1 MQSIG
6 QFSIYKLNKKTNEKE
21 LLRTAN
27 NKVSIDLLRILL
39 GLNDNENYNAKFNL
53 VDSINLK
60 FNIDYRPQ
68 INNIL
73 QKNIFNRLSFI
84 TLYMQSKEYDTK
96 LSELNNLKFDSN
108 DYTNWG
114 GIDNYVSTSKYIPK
128 AECSYF
134 DESLNKYIAIPKLY
148 EDIRYGSYDNY
159 SIYFPYSLVAP
170 YKLPKKYLFST
181 QYTEFGNPG
190 QTSKFNAIALRY
202 AHNYNIDLNLAKFE
216 DITITT
222 GDVIFIYYQILL
234 NFDTNPTEINYNN
247 NKIKFN
253 YINDSIYRAKLNY
266 SCLYNFKLNSKYI
279 NDDDFASYIED
290 KLYNSYYL
298 RLWPINWPNY
308 SFMTIDNK
316 FLQKETEEINSIK
329 NRNYMHKL
337 LLNNNSFSPVNNIIS
352 ERSNTYNYYSFKNS
366 ITAVTNISMS
376 MPKIAD
382 MEIYYSINNDKKYEL
397 DVNKKN
403 KYYKCTM
410 EDFFYWKSSDKKLP
424 GVVVRNVNISKDDG
438 EINTIKFF
446 VKQKINLLKEF
457 DDSSFT
463 PNLSEMNEFGKDEN
477 IVIHD
482 VFFEYTFLPIIS
494 FETPYIVSGTQ
505 ETLPIFYHGFETD
518 DTGNI

>member
-84 TLYMQSKEYDTK
+84 TLYMQPKEYDTK

-114 GIDNYVSTSKYIPK
+114 GIDNYVSTLRYIPK

-148 EDIRYGSYDNY
+148 ENIRYGSYDNY
-159 SIYFPYSLVAP
+159 SVYFPYSLVAP

-190 QTSKFNAIALRY
+190 QTNKFNAIALRY
-202 AHNYNIDLNLAKFE
+202 AHNYNINLNLAKFD

-234 NFDTNPTEINYNN
+234 NFDENPTEINFNN

-253 YINDSIYRAKLNY
+253 YINNSIYRAKLNY

-279 NDDDFASYIED
+279 NDDDFAILNED

-298 RLWPINWPNY
+298 PLWPLKATTKFDD
-308 SFMTIDNK
+308 FM
-316 FLQKETEEINSIK
+316 SILD
-329 NRNYMHKL
+329 RNNMHKL
-337 LLNNNSFSPVNNIIS
+337 LLNNNSFSPVDDIITTS
-352 ERSNTYNYYSFKNS
+352 SNNYYFKD
-366 ITAVTNISMS
+366 TVTTVTNISMS
-376 MPKIAD
+376 MPKIKD

-397 DVNKKN
+397 NVNKKN

-424 GVVVRNVNISKDDG
+424 GVVVRNINISKDDG
-438 EINTIKFF
+438 EISTIKFF
-446 VKQKINLLKEF
+446 VKQKISLLKEF
-457 DDSSFT
+457 DDSSLT
-463 PNLSEMNEFGKDEN
+463 PNLSEMNEFGKNEN
-477 IVIHD
+477 TVIHD
-482 VFFEYTFLPIIS
+482 IFFEYTFLPIIS
-494 FETPYIVSGTQ
+494 FETPYVVSGVQ

>member
-6 QFSIYKLNKKTNEKE
+6 QFSIYKLNKNTNEKE
-21 LLRTAN
+21 LLQTAN
-27 NKVSIDLLRILL
+27 NKVSVDLLRILL
-39 GLNDNENYNAKFNL
+39 GLNDNEDYNAKFTLRDN
-53 VDSINLK
+53 VNLK
-60 FNIDYRPQ
+60 FNINYHPQ
-68 INNIL
+68 VNDIL
-73 QKNIFNRLSFI
+73 QKNIFNRLSFV
-84 TLYMQSKEYDTK
+84 TLYMNNTEYNNEYNK
-96 LSELNNLKFDSN
+96 LNDLKFESN
-108 DYTNWG
+108 DSTGWG
-114 GIDNYVSTSKYIPK
+114 GIDNYMSTLHYIPK

-134 DESLNKYIAIPKLY
+134 DESLNKYIPIPKLY
-148 EDIRYGSYDNY
+148 EDIKYGSYDNN
-159 SIYFPYSLVAP
+159 SVFFPYSLVAP

-181 QYTEFGNPG
+181 QHTVFGNPG

-202 AHNYNIDLNLAKFE
+202 AHNYNINLNLAKFD
-216 DITITT
+216 DITVTT

-234 NFDTNPTEINYNN
+234 NFDENPTEFNFNN

-253 YINDSIYRAKLNY
+253 YINNNLYRAKLNY

-279 NDDDFASYIED
+279 NDDDFSEYTD
-290 KLYNSYYL
+290 DRLYNSYYL
-298 RLWPINWPNY
+298 PLWPIEEAHNY
-308 SFMTIDNK
+308 VDI
-316 FLQKETEEINSIK
+316 IK
-329 NRNYMHKL
+329 SRNDMHKL
-337 LLNNNSFSPVNNIIS
+337 LMNNNSFSPVNNIATATS
-352 ERSNTYNYYSFKNS
+352 SNNYYFKNAV
-366 ITAVTNISMS
+366 TAVTNISMS
-376 MPKIAD
+376 MPKTKD
-382 MEIYYSINNDKKYEL
+382 MEIYYSINNDEKYEL

-446 VKQKINLLKEF
+446 IKQKISLLREF
-457 DDSSFT
+457 DDSLLT
-463 PNLSEMNEFGKDEN
+463 PNLSEMNEFGKNEN

-494 FETPYIVSGTQ
+494 FETPYIVSGMQ

>member
-6 QFSIYKLNKKTNEKE
+6 QFSIYKLNKKTKEKE

-39 GLNDNENYNAKFNL
+39 GLNDNENYNAKFTL
-53 VDSINLK
+53 RDSVNLK
-60 FNIDYRPQ
+60 FNINYRPQ
-68 INNIL
+68 VNDIL
-73 QKNIFNRLSFI
+73 QKNIFNRLSFV
-84 TLYMQSKEYDTK
+84 TLYMNNTEYNNAYNK
-96 LSELNNLKFDSN
+96 LNDLKFESN
-108 DYTNWG
+108 DLTGWG
-114 GIDNYVSTSKYIPK
+114 GIDNYVSDLRYIPK

-134 DESLNKYIAIPKLY
+134 DDSLNKYVQIPKLY
-148 EDIRYGSYDNY
+148 ENIRYGSYDNY

-170 YKLPKKYLFST
+170 YKLPKKYLFSAK
-181 QYTEFGNPG
+181 YTVSGNVG
-190 QTSKFNAIALRY
+190 QTNKFNAIALRY
-202 AHNYNIDLNLAKFE
+202 AHNYNINLNLAKFD

-234 NFDTNPTEINYNN
+234 NFDTNNTEINFNN

-253 YINDSIYRAKLNY
+253 YINNSLYRAKLNY
-266 SCLYNFKLNSKYI
+266 SCLYNFRINSKYI
-279 NDDDFASYIED
+279 NDDDFSKYTD
-290 KLYNSYYL
+290 DRLYNSYYL
-298 RLWPINWPNY
+298 PLWPIEEVHNY
-308 SFMTIDNK
+308 AGI
-316 FLQKETEEINSIK
+316 IK
-329 NRNYMHKL
+329 SRNDMHKL

-352 ERSNTYNYYSFKNS
+352 SSSNAYNYYFFKNS
-366 ITAVTNISMS
+366 ITKVTNISMS
-376 MPKIAD
+376 MPKIKD

-424 GVVVRNVNISKDDG
+424 GVVIRNVNISKDDS

-446 VKQKINLLKEF
+446 VKQQISLLEEY
-457 DDSSFT
+457 DDSSLS
-463 PNLSEMNEFGKDEN
+463 PNLSQMDEFGKDEN

-482 VFFEYTFLPIIS
+482 VFFEYTFLPILS
-494 FETPYIVSGTQ
+494 FETPYVVSGTQ

-518 DTGNI
+518 DTRNI

>member
-6 QFSIYKLNKKTNEKE
+6 QFSIYKLNKSTNEKE

-27 NKVSIDLLRILL
+27 NKVSVDLLRILL
-39 GLNDNENYNAKFNL
+39 GLNDNENYNAKFTL
-53 VDSINLK
+53 RDSVNLK
-60 FNIDYRPQ
+60 FNINYHPQ
-68 INNIL
+68 VNDIL
-73 QKNIFNRLSFI
+73 QKNIFNRLSFT
-84 TLYMQSKEYDTK
+84 TLYKNAAGYENDYK
-96 LSELNNLKFDSN
+96 ELNNLKFESN
-108 DYTNWG
+108 DSTDWD
-114 GIDNYVSTSKYIPK
+114 GIDNYVSTSRYIPK

-134 DESLNKYIAIPKLY
+134 DESLNKYIPIPKLY
-148 EDIRYGSYDNY
+148 EDIRYGSYDN
-159 SIYFPYSLVAP
+159 SSVFFPYSLVGP
-170 YKLPKKYLFST
+170 YKLPKKYLFSAK
-181 QYTEFGNPG
+181 YTVSGNAG
-190 QTSKFNAIALRY
+190 QTNKFNAIALRY
-202 AHNYNIDLNLAKFE
+202 AHNYDFNLNLAKFD

-234 NFDTNPTEINYNN
+234 NFDTNNAEIDYKN

-253 YINDSIYRAKLNY
+253 YINNSLYRAKLNY

-279 NDDDFASYIED
+279 DDDFAILNEN

-298 RLWPINWPNY
+298 PLWPLRSN
-308 SFMTIDNK
+308 TK
-316 FLQKETEEINSIK
+316 FDDFTSILD
-329 NRNYMHKL
+329 RNNVHKL
-337 LLNNNSFSPVNNIIS
+337 LMNNNSFSPVDNIITTS
-352 ERSNTYNYYSFKNS
+352 SNNNYYKNAVTS
-366 ITAVTNISMS
+366 VTNISMS
-376 MPKIAD
+376 MPKTKD

-410 EDFFYWKSSDKKLP
+410 EDFFYWKSSNKKLP
-424 GVVVRNVNISKDDG
+424 GVVIRNVKISKDDG

-446 VKQKINLLKEF
+446 VKQKISLLKEF
-457 DDSSFT
+457 DDSSLS

-494 FETPYIVSGTQ
+494 FETSYVVSGAQ